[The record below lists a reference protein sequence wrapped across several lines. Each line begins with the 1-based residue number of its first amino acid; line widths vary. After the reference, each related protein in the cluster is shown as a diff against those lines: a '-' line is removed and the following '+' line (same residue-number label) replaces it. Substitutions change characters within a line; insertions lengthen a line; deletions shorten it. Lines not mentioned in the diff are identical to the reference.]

1 MKRILWDRDLT
12 ILMEIVRS
20 LFGFGAFV
28 TGEVVCL
35 QISSWARC
43 RETPEM
49 IIMEQNKR

>member
-20 LFGFGAFV
+20 LFCSGPFAL
-28 TGEVVCL
+28 GEVVCL
-35 QISSWARC
+35 QISSRARC

>member
-20 LFGFGAFV
+20 LFCSGAFV
-28 TGEVVCL
+28 PGEVVCL
-35 QISSWARC
+35 QISSRARC
-43 RETPEM
+43 REMPGM

>member
-20 LFGFGAFV
+20 LFGSGALV
-28 TGEVVCL
+28 PVEVVCL
-35 QISSWARC
+35 QISSRARC